1 MTAHIQI
8 KKGIMYVVLTY
19 YTTEGRKR
27 KWISTGLKEKGNKM
41 LVKKELDKYIDE
53 YSYLETGQDPS
64 EVIYSEYLTS
74 WHEKRKDQI
83 ELSSWQAYSAVI
95 DTHIKPYFEERKF
108 TFNDMTPKNISEFY
122 EYLSKHGNKRTGE
135 GLATATIKKIASVV
149 KLSLAD
155 ARVNG
160 LIELNPA
167 VDLKVPRV
175 KGQKQVKKVY
185 MTKEEA
191 QKVLDAFKDDPIQP
205 IVYMALFYGLRK
217 SEVLGLK
224 WENVDFEENTF
235 EIKSTLVKNITIIE
249 SDKPKTEESNAVFQ
263 MLPQVRKILL
273 GRKAEQDEYRQ
284 IYGNTYKE
292 KGYVFC
298 HPDGRYYRPD
308 GFTRSFQRKLKNAG
322 LPPMRFHDLRHSA
335 ASVLFDLGWDIEK
348 IKNWLRHRD
357 IETTS
362 NIYTHI
368 SKERKKLMAE
378 ELEDL
383 YKL

>member
-1 MTAHIQI
+1 MTAHIQE
-8 KKGIMYVVLTY
+8 KNGILQVVLTY
-19 YTTEGRKR
+19 YTHEGRQR
-27 KWISTGLKEKGNKM
+27 KWISTGLKAKGNRM
-41 LVKKELDKYIDE
+41 FVKKELDKYIDE
-53 YSYLETGQDPS
+53 YSYLETGNDPS
-64 EVIYSEYLTS
+64 EVIYSEFLTQ
-74 WHEKRKDQI
+74 WHEKRKEQI

-95 DTHIKPYFEERKF
+95 NTHIKPYFEEKKF
-108 TFNDMTPKNISEFY
+108 TFKDMTPKNITEFY
-122 EYLSKHGNKRTGE
+122 DYLSKHGNKLTGE
-135 GLATATIKKIASVV
+135 GLATATIKKIASVI

-155 ARVNG
+155 ARVLGIIETNPA
-160 LIELNPA
+160 IELKIP
-167 VDLKVPRV
+167 KV
-175 KGQKQVKKVY
+175 KGQKQIKKVY

-191 QKVLDAFKDDPIQP
+191 QKVLDAFKDDPLQP
-205 IVYMALFYGLRK
+205 MVYMALFYGLRK

-235 EIKSTLVKNITIIE
+235 EIRSTLVKNTTIIE
-249 SDKPKTEESNAVFQ
+249 SNKPKTEESNAVFQ
-263 MLPQVRKILL
+263 MLPQIRKILL
-273 GRKAEQDEYRQ
+273 KLKAEQDEFKQ
-284 IYGNTYKE
+284 IYGSSYKD

-308 GFTRSFQRKLKNAG
+308 GFTRSFQRRLKNAG
-322 LPPMRFHDLRHSA
+322 MPPMRFHDLRHSA

-368 SKERKKLMAE
+368 SKERKRLMVE

-383 YKL
+383 YKI

>member
-1 MTAHIQI
+1 MTAHIQV
-8 KKGIMYVVLTY
+8 KDGIMYVVLTY
-19 YTTEGRKR
+19 YTQNGRKR

-53 YSYLETGQDPS
+53 YSYLETGQNPN

-95 DTHIKPYFEERKF
+95 YTHIKPYFEERKF
-108 TFNDMTPKNISEFY
+108 TFNDMTPKTIFEFY

-135 GLATATIKKIASVV
+135 GLATATIKKIASVI

-155 ARVNG
+155 ARVVG
-160 LIELNPA
+160 LVETNPA
-167 VDLKVPRV
+167 TDIKIPRV
-175 KGQKQVKKVY
+175 KGQKQVKKIY
-185 MTKEEA
+185 MNKTEA

-205 IVYMALFYGLRK
+205 MVYMALFYGLRK

-224 WENVDFEENTF
+224 WENVDFNENTF
-235 EIKSTLVKNITIIE
+235 EIKSTLVKNATIIE
-249 SDKPKTEESNAVFQ
+249 KDNTKTEESNAVFE

-273 GRKAEQDEYRQ
+273 KEREKQDAQRELF
-284 IYGNTYKE
+284 GSTYLE
-292 KGYVFC
+292 MGYVFTM
-298 HPDGRYYRPD
+298 PNGRYYRPD
-308 GFTRSFQRKLKNAG
+308 GFTRMFQKRLEKAG
-322 LPPMRFHDLRHSA
+322 LPSMRFHDLRHSA

-383 YKL
+383 YKI